1 MSPQITAEQI
11 PAIASRLPAFPRV
24 VPELL
29 DSLADDNFSVDD
41 LVRTARNDSVIAA
54 AILSAANGLRRL
66 RAQPD
71 TSDLFAAAALI
82 GTQKLKQI
90 IIQVGLNRLLA
101 EGSGQAFFYEH
112 SLAVAIIAQELAL
125 LIPGVSPNEAY
136 IAGILHDIG
145 QLAYYV
151 VDAEAYRRVR
161 RQAIGNGQLLVL
173 EKAAFGLDHTELGLL
188 LGEYW
193 QLPPVILQAIRRHHD
208 GADAWQGKVPALVN
222 LAETLAAALDIPP
235 SPHNQVLKVNN
246 STLEYLELRWDMP
259 EFADL
264 LGRSRARFAYARG

>member
-90 IIQVGLNRLLA
+90 IR
-101 EGSGQAFFYEH
+101 
-112 SLAVAIIAQELAL
+112 
-125 LIPGVSPNEAY
+125 
-136 IAGILHDIG
+136 
-145 QLAYYV
+145 
-151 VDAEAYRRVR
+151 
-161 RQAIGNGQLLVL
+161 
-173 EKAAFGLDHTELGLL
+173 K
-188 LGEYW
+188 
-193 QLPPVILQAIRRHHD
+193 
-208 GADAWQGKVPALVN
+208 K
-222 LAETLAAALDIPP
+222 
-235 SPHNQVLKVNN
+235 
-246 STLEYLELRWDMP
+246 
-259 EFADL
+259 
-264 LGRSRARFAYARG
+264 